1 MKFSSVTISR
11 KVTCVSCSPS
21 SLPGSHH
28 PQPTETWLLS
38 SLSGIIS
45 AGLIKFLAAKFK
57 MLFWYLLWLFGGIV
71 SDEKQF
77 VEPNGLGP
85 NLSSINF
92 LALWLS
98 KLLYS
103 SVPQSAILC
112 KASLPMKQSQ
122 QYLFQKVWSIRELS
136 KLPKKKG
143 VMLYAT
149 GIIWYLWSLLSQ

>member
-1 MKFSSVTISR
+1 MWVFSIFTSWFTSASTHWNLVSV
-11 KVTCVSCSPS
+11 
-21 SLPGSHH
+21 
-28 PQPTETWLLS
+28 LS
-38 SLSGIIS
+38 SLE
-45 AGLIKFLAAKFK
+45 LFLLVWFSS
-57 MLFWYLLWLFGGIV
+57 WLLNSKCFFGTYFDF

-77 VEPNGLGP
+77 VEPIGLGP

-92 LALWLS
+92 LAFWLS

-112 KASLPMKQSQ
+112 KASLPMKQCQ

-143 VMLYAT
+143 VNLYAT
-149 GIIWYLWSLLSQ
+149 GIIWYLRSLLS